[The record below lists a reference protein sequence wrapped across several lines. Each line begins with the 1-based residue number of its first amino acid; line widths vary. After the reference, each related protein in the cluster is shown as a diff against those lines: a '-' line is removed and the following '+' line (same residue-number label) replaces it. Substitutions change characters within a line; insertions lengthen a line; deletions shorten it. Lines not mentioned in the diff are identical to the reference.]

1 MQKGTRYIGK
11 QPITQGDQKSKLIE
25 DMKRKAVETLRK
37 DYQDVFNGM
46 AGPEV
51 AQRVLV
57 DMLNYCM
64 VNAMTMTGNTWTY
77 FNEGRR
83 DVGRR
88 VKALIGPDLCAAY
101 EKQMEVI
108 VE

>member
-1 MQKGTRYIGK
+1 MQKQRYMGK
-11 QPITQGDQKSKLIE
+11 QPITMGDAKSKLLTE
-25 DMKRKAVETLRK
+25 VKKKAAETLKK
-37 DYQDVFNGM
+37 DYNEVFSGNASG
-46 AGPEV
+46 EV
-51 AQRVLV
+51 AQRVLF

-64 VNAMTMTGNTWTY
+64 VNGMTMTGNTWTY

-88 VKALIGPDLCAAY
+88 IKALVGPDLRAAY
-101 EKQMEVI
+101 EMQMEVI

>member
-1 MQKGTRYIGK
+1 MQRQPRYMGN
-11 QPITQGDQKSKLIE
+11 QPITQGDQKSKMMADI
-25 DMKRKAVETLRK
+25 KRKAAETLKK
-37 DYQDVFNGM
+37 DYQEVFNG
-46 AGPEV
+46 AASPEV
-51 AQRVLV
+51 AQRVLA
-57 DMLNYCM
+57 DLLNYCM

-88 VKALIGPDLCAAY
+88 VKALIGPDLCASY